1 MKSRLL
7 LLHGALG
14 SKNQFDELKEILQQN
29 FEVFAMNFEGHGG
42 LPVENKFSI
51 DLFSNNVLAFLKEN
65 NLEKIHVFGYSMGG
79 YVAMNL
85 AVNHPI
91 LISKI
96 ITLGTKFNWTSEGV
110 EKEVQLLNPGII
122 EVKVPK
128 FAHQLAEIHSDDN
141 WKIVMQRTAD
151 MMYGLGNGKKIQLH
165 QLEKVKQDVLI
176 TVGGKDVMVTIKES
190 ESVAEVLVNG
200 ELLVI
205 DEFQHPIEKVDKQKL
220 ASIIYNFI
228 NG

>member
-14 SKNQFDELKEILQQN
+14 SKNQFDELKEILQKN

-65 NLEKIHVFGYSMGG
+65 NLEKIDVFGYSMGG

-85 AVNHPI
+85 AVNYPI

-176 TVGGKDVMVTIKES
+176 TVGGKDVMVTIEES

>member
-65 NLEKIHVFGYSMGG
+65 NLEKIDVFGYSMGG

-85 AVNHPI
+85 AVNHPT

-176 TVGGKDVMVTIKES
+176 TVGGKDVMVTIEES

>member
-85 AVNHPI
+85 AVNHPT

>member
-65 NLEKIHVFGYSMGG
+65 NLEKIDVFGYSMGG

-85 AVNHPI
+85 AVNYPI

-176 TVGGKDVMVTIKES
+176 TVGGKDVMVTIEES

>member
-14 SKNQFDELKEILQQN
+14 SKNQFDELKEILQKN

-65 NLEKIHVFGYSMGG
+65 NLEKIDVFGYSMGG

-85 AVNHPI
+85 AVNHPT

-176 TVGGKDVMVTIKES
+176 TVGGKDVMVTIEES